1 VLVRLSSL
9 KRVLVNTTITEKATQ
24 DTRFLSRGSAK

>member
-1 VLVRLSSL
+1 VAMEHARAN
-9 KRVLVNTTITEKATQ
+9 KTITRSNTR

>member
-1 VLVRLSSL
+1 LLLSDLLRLKQSQNS
-9 KRVLVNTTITEKATQ
+9 NTR